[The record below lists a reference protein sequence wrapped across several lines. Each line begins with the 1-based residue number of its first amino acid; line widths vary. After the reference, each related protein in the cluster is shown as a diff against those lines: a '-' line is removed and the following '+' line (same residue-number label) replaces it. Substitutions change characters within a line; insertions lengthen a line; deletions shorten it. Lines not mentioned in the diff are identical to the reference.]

1 MPRYAQR
8 GEETRRRGWGESA
21 WDSIVMPLCQAGM
34 ACRQGLLGAAH
45 PVSSMGA
52 VAARMTV
59 SGISAAMMSLGGV
72 PFMTGG
78 GVSMVGGGVLVSF
91 MVGVLGGARGGGG
104 RPTGSWESVVG
115 VVAGMVA
122 GLWRPTLSKRDIV
135 AGKAGRSQM

>member
-1 MPRYAQR
+1 MAY
-8 GEETRRRGWGESA
+8 RRR
-21 WDSIVMPLCQAGM
+21 
-34 ACRQGLLGAAH
+34 LLGAAH

-91 MVGVLGGARGGGG
+91 MVGVLGGLGG
-104 RPTGSWESVVG
+104 VVG
-115 VVAGMVA
+115 ARQAAGSR
-122 GLWRPTLSKRDIV
+122 LWGWLP
-135 AGKAGRSQM
+135 G